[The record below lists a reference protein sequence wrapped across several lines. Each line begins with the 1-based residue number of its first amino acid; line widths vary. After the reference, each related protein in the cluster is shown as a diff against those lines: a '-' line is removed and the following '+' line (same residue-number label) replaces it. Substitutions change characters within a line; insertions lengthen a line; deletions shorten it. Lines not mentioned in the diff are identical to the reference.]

1 MAVVVDEYG
10 GTEGIITLEDILEEL
25 VGEIWDEHD
34 EATEDFRQQ
43 SDGSWLVSGSASVDD
58 LYETLDLPEDE
69 DIDSNT
75 VNGLVQEKT
84 HHLPKVGD
92 HFQLND
98 YEGVVTRT
106 ARRRVTEVRLSLTPA
121 QDEDKDKDK
130 DKRFSRLPQRT
141 ESR

>member
-1 MAVVVDEYG
+1 M
-10 GTEGIITLEDILEEL
+10 
-25 VGEIWDEHD
+25 
-34 EATEDFRQQ
+34 
-43 SDGSWLVSGSASVDD
+43 
-58 LYETLDLPEDE
+58 
-69 DIDSNT
+69 
-75 VNGLVQEKT
+75 
-84 HHLPKVGD
+84 GD
-92 HFQLND
+92 HFTLGG

>member
-1 MAVVVDEYG
+1 MLTAVIYSIKG
-10 GTEGIITLEDILEEL
+10 GAAIKQALT
-25 VGEIWDEHD
+25 H
-34 EATEDFRQQ
+34 
-43 SDGSWLVSGSASVDD
+43 
-58 LYETLDLPEDE
+58 PEDE

-84 HHLPKVGD
+84 CHLPKVGD
-92 HFQLND
+92 HFTLGG

-130 DKRFSRLPQRT
+130 RFSRLPQRT

>member
-1 MAVVVDEYG
+1 M
-10 GTEGIITLEDILEEL
+10 
-25 VGEIWDEHD
+25 
-34 EATEDFRQQ
+34 
-43 SDGSWLVSGSASVDD
+43 DD
-58 LYETLDLPEDE
+58 LYETLGLPEDE

-84 HHLPKVGD
+84 CHLPKVGD